1 MGSFNASL
9 KTMGDTRGLPATVQ
23 LHEGRLTIAAG
34 DTPIGDWALG
44 DIGLEPTPKG
54 YRLAAEGEQIIIEME
69 RRDEF
74 AEELAE
80 SSKKRKKAGLLSRKK
95 TDSPGRHATRMNG
108 VGTKASDEA
117 RAGEAPGEASSSG
130 SAASGPAAS
139 GPAASGPAA
148 SGPAGSGP
156 AASGPAA
163 SGAAPAEA
171 PEASSEA
178 SSDEG
183 SGPSAIP
190 PSLIA
195 AMREGRET
203 AETEQ
208 PEPRPADPVGEA
220 YSPGRPPGAP
230 AMPSPPVPEP
240 SRQVPSRPPAPRP
253 SSTEPA
259 AAPARV
265 RPAPEKTTFFGRLV
279 GWLDRTIDVTEK
291 RWGPLLPNWVFN
303 RIVFVLAAV
312 LVVLAFVFRGVTSL
326 VLLVFGVIL
335 LMIGGAAYTD
345 DVMAS
350 KILPGRMTPTH
361 VLMVGIGLV
370 ALGIG
375 FGLLS

>member
-80 SSKKRKKAGLLSRKK
+80 SSKKRKRAGLLSRKK

-139 GPAASGPAA
+139 GPAASGA
-148 SGPAGSGP
+148 S
-156 AASGPAA
+156 
-163 SGAAPAEA
+163 PAEA
-171 PEASSEA
+171 PEA

-195 AMREGRET
+195 AMRERRET

-259 AAPARV
+259 AAPV

-279 GWLDRTIDVTEK
+279 GWLDHTIDVTEK

-312 LVVLAFVFRGVTSL
+312 LVVLAVVFRGVTSL